1 MSGIVSIISTF
12 LQEHHHLIKDQM
24 KRLKDFEKTAKK
36 DVYFSKDGKKKV
48 KQYVDP
54 NKPKKSD
61 SAYILFVKDRIPGIK
76 KANPDVKQ
84 NELFALIATQWNEID
99 NKVKEVSLITI
110 V

>member
-1 MSGIVSIISTF
+1 MSEIITIISTF

-36 DVYFSKDGKKKV
+36 DIFVSRDGKKKV

-84 NELFALIATQWNEID
+84 NELFALVAGQWNSLD
-99 NKVKEVSLITI
+99 NKVKEVKYLDI
-110 V
+110 